1 MLACGKSVFVSE
13 RGLISTQWTEYS
25 ENTKR
30 IQYSA
35 VPTSDI
41 TAETVTVGGFALSQ
55 KDTAGV
61 VTTATRPLAIQKDAT
76 WYTYGWDL
84 SKNICEAYGQH
95 GYIRTA
101 YTYTPYG
108 QVTASG
114 GTEQT
119 FQWSSE
125 FQPANIQ
132 AVICLF

>member
-1 MLACGKSVFVSE
+1 MT
-13 RGLISTQWTEYS
+13 STQWTEYS

-41 TAETVTVGGFALSQ
+41 TAETVTVVGFMLSQ

-61 VTTATRPLAIQKDAT
+61 VTTATRPLSIQKDAT

-84 SKNICEAYGQH
+84 SKNICEVYGQH

-108 QVTASG
+108 QVTAEG
-114 GTEQT
+114 DVEQRVKSLG
-119 FQWSSE
+119 FVESLYWH
-125 FQPANIQ
+125 
-132 AVICLF
+132 